1 MDANNIQF
9 TKIELQI
16 TKYFFKHYQDKLNS
30 RQLAKLLSINHAH
43 ASKLCNSLVKKSLL
57 KKENAGNTFLFS
69 FDYDSKL
76 AIKFIE
82 YLFSLEENEFPK
94 WLSVVLHSLKK
105 FNEHIILGIVF
116 GSSVKNS
123 NFNDVDVLL
132 VYEKNKSRQINKI
145 KEQIRNSQLIEK
157 PIRYVDITE
166 KDILLNKDDKIF
178 YNVLSDSLIFY
189 NSEKYVEVIKKCL
202 K

>member
-157 PIRYVDITE
+157 PIRYVDI
-166 KDILLNKDDKIF
+166 
-178 YNVLSDSLIFY
+178 
-189 NSEKYVEVIKKCL
+189 
-202 K
+202 